1 LRPLL
6 VALGALSAAAI
17 GAEILLMRLYAIVQ
31 WHHFASM
38 IISGAL
44 LGFGASGTFLAL
56 ARRWLAPRFGPAF
69 LASAALF
76 ALSVVGSFA
85 LALRI
90 PFNPLELLWDLRQP
104 LHLFCIYV
112 LLAIPFFCAA
122 NCVALALMRFP
133 EEIPRVYRAN
143 LLGSGLGAV
152 GIVLALFALPPE
164 TCLRGLGALGFLAAA
179 LAARHP
185 SSPSRRGL
193 PWVFV
198 LLAAA
203 ATEAWPTGWIAARPS
218 PYKALSLALQV
229 EGAEIVHEASSPLGR
244 ITAVRNDTVPF
255 REAPGLSLET
265 RGDVPAQIALFSDGE
280 PAGVITRDDGRP
292 GTLAYLGDQTAA
304 LPYQLLARP
313 EVLVLGAGGGAEVL
327 RAHALGARRIDAVE
341 LNQQIVDAV
350 RGPFR
355 DFAGNLYN
363 EPGVRV
369 HVAEA
374 RGFVEGRRQRYDLIQ
389 IALLESFGAAS
400 AGLRALHADS
410 LYTVEAFQAYLAHLR
425 EGGLLAVTRW
435 LQIPPRDSLK
445 LFATAVAA
453 LARSGVADPGRS
465 LALVRSFRTTT
476 LLVKRGA
483 FTDGEIA
490 ALRAFC
496 EARAFD
502 LAWVPGLRAAE
513 TNRFNLLD
521 EPYLFEG
528 AKALLGPGRDAFL
541 ARYKFDVAPATDDR
555 PYFFRFLKWRTLP
568 EILALRGRGGMPLVE
583 WGTLVL
589 LTTLVQAG
597 VAGLVLILLPLR
609 ALPRAGGP
617 ARLRGRVAVYFL
629 ALGLAF
635 LFIEIAFIQRF
646 TLFLS
651 YPLYAVA
658 VVLAAFLVF
667 AGLGSGFSARL
678 ARRYASRPGRP
689 IALAVGG
696 IVLLSAAYLLGLPPL
711 FRAWMPLPGPAK
723 VAASLALIAPLA
735 FCMGMPFPLGL
746 SRVAAIAPA
755 LVPWAWGINGC
766 ASVLSAVLAT
776 LLALHIGFT
785 GVIVLALGLYALAA
799 VTLRGM
805 NGRAPAIARGV

>member
-1 LRPLL
+1 LRALL
-6 VALGALSAAAI
+6 ISLGTVSAAAI

-56 ARRWLAPRFGPAF
+56 ARRWLASRFGAAF
-69 LASAALF
+69 LTSAALF
-76 ALSVVGSFA
+76 GLSVVGSFA
-85 LALRI
+85 LTLRV

-104 LHLFCIYV
+104 LHLFRVYL
-112 LLAIPFFCAA
+112 LLALPFFCAA

-133 EEIPRVYRAN
+133 DEIPRIYRAN
-143 LLGSGLGAV
+143 LVGSGLGAV

-164 TCLRGLGALGFLAAA
+164 ACLRGIGALGFLAAA
-179 LAARHP
+179 LAARDP
-185 SSPSRRGL
+185 SIPPRRGL

-203 ATEAWPTGWIAARPS
+203 AAGAWPSGWIAARPS
-218 PYKALSLALQV
+218 PYKGLSLALQV

-255 REAPGLSLET
+255 RDAPGLSLET
-265 RGDVPAQIALFSDGE
+265 RGDVPAQIALFSDGA

-292 GTLAYLGDQTAA
+292 GALATLGDQTAA
-304 LPYQLLARP
+304 LPYPLLARP

-327 RAHALGARRIDAVE
+327 RARVLGARRIDAVE
-341 LNQQIVDAV
+341 LNPQIVAAV

-355 DFAGNLYN
+355 DFAGNLYGA
-363 EPGVRV
+363 PGVRV

-374 RGFVEGRRQRYDLIQ
+374 RGFVEGREARVDLIQ
-389 IALLESFGAAS
+389 IALLESFGASA
-400 AGLRALHADS
+400 AGLHALHADS
-410 LYTVEAFQAYLAHLR
+410 LHTVEAFDAYLAHLR
-425 EGGLLAVTRW
+425 KGGLLAVTRW

-453 LARSGVADPGRS
+453 LERSGVADPGRS
-465 LALVRSFRTTT
+465 LVLVRSFRTTT
-476 LLVKRGA
+476 LLVKKGA
-483 FTDGEIA
+483 FTGGEIA

-502 LAWVPGLRAAE
+502 VAWHPGIRAAE
-513 TNRFNLLD
+513 TNRFNLLE

-528 AKALLGPGRDAFL
+528 AKALLGPGREAFL
-541 ARYKFDVAPATDDR
+541 ARYKFHLAPATDDR

-589 LTTLVQAG
+589 LATLLQAG
-597 VAGLVLILLPLR
+597 VAGLALILLPLR

-635 LFIEIAFIQRF
+635 LFVEIAFIQRF

-651 YPLYAVA
+651 HPLYAVA

-678 ARRYASRPGRP
+678 ARRHAPGAGLP

-696 IVLLSAAYLLGLPPL
+696 IVLVSAVYLLLLPPL
-711 FRAWMPLPGPAK
+711 FRAWMPLPDPAK
-723 VAASLALIAPLA
+723 VALSLALIAPLA

-746 SRVAAIAPA
+746 SRVAALAPA

-776 LLALHIGFT
+776 LLALHVGFT

-799 VTLRGM
+799 VTLRAL
-805 NGRAPAIARGV
+805 GRKA